1 MLLRRQ
7 EENGVVEALF
17 NSSNLFKSLYLKENR
32 IMYVFFKKGGVYSYY
47 NVDSEVYDEFEQA
60 ESQGEFF
67 SQKIKNNGQYPHS
80 KEFKMKDFEINDLT
94 NRINEA
100 VKALENPKT

>member
-17 NSSNLFKSLYLKENR
+17 NSSNLFKALYLKGNK
-32 IMYVFFKKGGVYSYY
+32 IMYVFFKKGGVYSYFNMDNEMY
-47 NVDSEVYDEFEQA
+47 EQFELA

-67 SQKIKNNGQYPHS
+67 AQNIKNNARYPHS

-100 VKALENPKT
+100 IKDLESPKI